1 MNFVAHAVV
10 AAAEG
15 DRGPERPSERET
27 WPYAF
32 GAMVPDLRAF
42 ASGQQITPPDAD
54 RGRVEAGIRSHHRV
68 DSAFHGHPR
77 FKAWMAAVSEELG
90 NGRAARAAAHVA
102 VELAIDGQLLDTGRA
117 TAFYDALLW
126 AGDALTGPWHS
137 MVDRLASDELVGAYS
152 TPEGVARRTVGAIGR
167 RERLS
172 RLELDAGALATAIA
186 NVAPTIANELDA
198 VLVLLSA
205 GPEDDRE
212 HE

>member
-10 AAAEG
+10 ADAEG
-15 DRGPERPSERET
+15 DAWFEPSERGAGA
-27 WPYAF
+27 YAF

-42 ASGQQITPPDAD
+42 AAGIQLTPPEVD

-68 DSAFHGHPR
+68 DSAFHRDAR
-77 FKAWMAAVSEELG
+77 FKAWMAEVSEELG

-102 VELAIDGQLLDTGRA
+102 VELAIDGQLLDAGRA
-117 TAFYDALLW
+117 AAFYDALSW
-126 AGDALTGPWHS
+126 AGDALTGPWHA

-152 TPEGVARRTVGAIGR
+152 TAEGVARRTVGAIGR
-167 RERLS
+167 RARLS

-186 NVAPTIANELDA
+186 NVAPTIANGLDA
-198 VLVLLSA
+198 VLVSLSA

-212 HE
+212 HQ